1 MSWTKIF
8 FVILIIFN
16 IFVVIYDNL
25 QAQGSETIYA
35 SSLLL
40 FALTLPML
48 LYVIKKYSKVLA
60 WNAAL
65 ISLFLLIINGVF
77 FFKVI
82 EHQSI
87 RVWTALDKE
96 NFAAVEFLDESPF
109 VKFKGNTLITSQG
122 YRGEDFT
129 YNWTTDDFGFK
140 NLNSLLEGAS
150 VDFIALGDSF
160 TEGMG
165 NSISNTWP
173 SKVQKLNSFKIYNAG
188 VQGYA
193 ATQMQ
198 GAYDL
203 LKTKVT
209 HDGIIIGALPTIYSR
224 EQKFVL
230 DDLSIAQ
237 QGVGGIAS
245 IIAANKKPSFLVG
258 FLRYIEQV
266 LRRDVS
272 DNKANKY
279 KIVIPDELKNDSNW
293 KKYVFALTKLS
304 EEVLSEGKR
313 VVLIQFPFRSEV
325 YFDAEEL
332 GLSDIHQTP
341 YYVELEALKSA
352 MPSGVEILDM
362 FPFIKSKYKKNERN
376 IYFEI
381 DGHMNEYG
389 SQLVAEFLSSNL

>member
-16 IFVVIYDNL
+16 IFVVIYDL
-25 QAQGSETIYA
+25 PAQGSKTIYA
-35 SSLLL
+35 SSLFL

-48 LYVIKKYSKVLA
+48 LYAINKYCKVLA

-82 EHQSI
+82 EYQSI
-87 RVWTALDKE
+87 RVWTALDKG

-140 NLNSLLEGAS
+140 NLNSLLEEAS

-209 HDGIIIGALPTIYSR
+209 HDGIIIGALPTIYTR

-230 DDLSIAQ
+230 DDLSIA
-237 QGVGGIAS
+237 V
-245 IIAANKKPSFLVG
+245 
-258 FLRYIEQV
+258 
-266 LRRDVS
+266 
-272 DNKANKY
+272 
-279 KIVIPDELKNDSNW
+279 KN
-293 KKYVFALTKLS
+293 L
-304 EEVLSEGKR
+304 
-313 VVLIQFPFRSEV
+313 
-325 YFDAEEL
+325 
-332 GLSDIHQTP
+332 
-341 YYVELEALKSA
+341 
-352 MPSGVEILDM
+352 
-362 FPFIKSKYKKNERN
+362 
-376 IYFEI
+376 
-381 DGHMNEYG
+381 
-389 SQLVAEFLSSNL
+389 

>member
-16 IFVVIYDNL
+16 IFVVVYDNL
-25 QAQGSETIYA
+25 QVEGSETIYA

-48 LYVIKKYSKVLA
+48 FYAINKYCKVLA

-65 ISLFLLIINGVF
+65 ISFFLLIINGVF

-87 RVWTALDKE
+87 RLWTVLDKE

-209 HDGIIIGALPTIYSR
+209 HDGIIIGALPRIYKR

-245 IIAANKKPSFLVG
+245 IIVTNTKPSFLVG
-258 FLRYIEQV
+258 FLRYIAEV
-266 LRRDVS
+266 LRRDNL
-272 DNKANKY
+272 DNKANKH
-279 KIVIPDELKNDSNW
+279 KIVMPDKLKNDSNW
-293 KKYVFALTKLS
+293 KRYVFALTKLS

-332 GLSDIHQTP
+332 GLSDIHQTS

>member
-16 IFVVIYDNL
+16 IFVVIYDL
-25 QAQGSETIYA
+25 PAQGSKTIYA
-35 SSLLL
+35 SSLFL

-48 LYVIKKYSKVLA
+48 LYAINKYCKVLA

-82 EHQSI
+82 EYQSI
-87 RVWTALDKE
+87 RVWTALDKG

-140 NLNSLLEGAS
+140 NLNSLLEEAS

-209 HDGIIIGALPTIYSR
+209 HDGIIIGALPTIYTR

-245 IIAANKKPSFLVG
+245 IIATNKKPSFLVG
-258 FLRYIEQV
+258 FLRYIIVNV
-266 LRRDVS
+266 LPRDVS

-279 KIVIPDELKNDSNW
+279 KIVMPDKLKNDSNW
-293 KKYVFALTKLS
+293 KRYVFALTKLS

-313 VVLIQFPFRSEV
+313 VVLIQFPVRSEV

-332 GLSDIHQTP
+332 GLSDIHQTR

>member
-16 IFVVIYDNL
+16 IFVVIYDL
-25 QAQGSETIYA
+25 PAQGSETIYA

-48 LYVIKKYSKVLA
+48 LYVINKYSKVLA
-60 WNAAL
+60 WHAAL

-87 RVWTALDKE
+87 RLWTVLDKE

-209 HDGIIIGALPTIYSR
+209 HDGIIIGALPMIYMR
-224 EQKFVL
+224 EQKFAL

-245 IIAANKKPSFLVG
+245 IIVTNTKPSFLVG
-258 FLRYIEQV
+258 FLRYIAEV
-266 LRRDVS
+266 LRRDNL
-272 DNKANKY
+272 DNKANKH
-279 KIVIPDELKNDSNW
+279 KIVMPDKLKNDSNW
-293 KKYVFALTKLS
+293 KRYVFALTKLS
-304 EEVLSEGKR
+304 EEALSEGKR

-332 GLSDIHQTP
+332 GLSDIHQTR